1 MSDFSQLLQATLTPV
16 ALISGVGLLL
26 LSMVNRYNH
35 AIDRIRHLLKEKA
48 QRPTADWHKVD
59 LSITIIFNRCKVMR
73 KAILCVACSIVSS
86 GAMVFA
92 TALEGLGGWSL
103 GLLKALLLM
112 TSVGLVVVASILFVI
127 EVTYS
132 LKALTLEMKD

>member
-26 LSMVNRYNH
+26 LSMTNRYNH
-35 AIDRIRHLLKEKA
+35 AIDRIRYLLKEKQ

-59 LSITIIFNRCKVMR
+59 QSIVIIFNRCKVMR

-92 TALEGLGGWSL
+92 TALEGLLPLQLGWI
-103 GLLKALLLM
+103 KALLLM
-112 TSVGLVVVASILFVI
+112 GSVGLVVVASLLFVV

-132 LKALTLEMKD
+132 LKALNLEMTD

>member
-26 LSMVNRYNH
+26 LSMTNRYNH
-35 AIDRIRHLLKEKA
+35 AIDRIRYLLREKQ

-59 LSITIIFNRCKVMR
+59 QSIVIIFNRCRVMR

-92 TALEGLGGWSL
+92 TALEGLLPLQLGWI
-103 GLLKALLLM
+103 KALLLM
-112 TSVGLVVVASILFVI
+112 GSVGLVVVASLLFVV

-132 LKALTLEMKD
+132 LKALNLEMTD